1 MRYNRYLY
9 RLSLLAVPITD
20 TVKMSIS
27 VADIS
32 ADPIIGTPLV
42 GTMSDELY
50 CYNLLIYSILLP
62 IYTAGTCYKLFF
74 MQINR

>member
-32 ADPIIGTPLV
+32 ADPIIGTPLLEV
-42 GTMSDELY
+42 ATLMHNIVHSSNHCIPD
-50 CYNLLIYSILLP
+50 CSIRV
-62 IYTAGTCYKLFF
+62 Y
-74 MQINR
+74 

>member
-32 ADPIIGTPLV
+32 ADPIIGTPLI
-42 GTMSDELY
+42 DIH
-50 CYNLLIYSILLP
+50 LLK
-62 IYTAGTCYKLFF
+62 TVYKV
-74 MQINR
+74 

>member
-32 ADPIIGTPLV
+32 ADPIIGTPLLDT
-42 GTMSDELY
+42 GTFIRKLTVKFSY
-50 CYNLLIYSILLP
+50 CVLAADN
-62 IYTAGTCYKLFF
+62 
-74 MQINR
+74 